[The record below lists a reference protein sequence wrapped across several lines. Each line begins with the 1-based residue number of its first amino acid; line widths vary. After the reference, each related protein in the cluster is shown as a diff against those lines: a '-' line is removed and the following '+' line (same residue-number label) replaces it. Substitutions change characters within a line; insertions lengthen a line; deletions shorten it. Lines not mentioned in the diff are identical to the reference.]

1 MFRYTVGTIIGG
13 ILVATVM
20 TGIVSF
26 FVTAI
31 NTDTFP
37 PIPVSYTHLTLP
49 TNRDV

>member
-31 NTDTFP
+31 NTNMFP
-37 PIPVSYTHLTLP
+37 PIMHEWVRLELGCLHGL
-49 TNRDV
+49 